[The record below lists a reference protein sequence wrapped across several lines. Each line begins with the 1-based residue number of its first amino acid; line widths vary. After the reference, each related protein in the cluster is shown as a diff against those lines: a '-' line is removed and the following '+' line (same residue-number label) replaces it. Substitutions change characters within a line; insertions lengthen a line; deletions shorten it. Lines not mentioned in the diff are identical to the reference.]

1 MRPLEAPCPLLYI
14 LSCTKRQVPVR
25 IKGRQDILHI
35 YEEDKDF
42 VLSKTEVEEL
52 VAEYTHSLTL
62 AFGDASDSES
72 SEEA

>member
-1 MRPLEAPCPLLYI
+1 M
-14 LSCTKRQVPVR
+14 R